1 MRLSLFGGIPHV
13 NLCDLYICSDRL
25 WMEGV
30 SLSHVAIPNLVSF
43 ATCCHA
49 YQSTIG
55 QKTGSEIDAFLA
67 VHFIDILSV
76 YLRIRIM

>member
-30 SLSHVAIPNLVSF
+30 SLSHVAIPNLVFF
-43 ATCCHA
+43 ATSCHA

-55 QKTGSEIDAFLA
+55 QKTGSEAFLV